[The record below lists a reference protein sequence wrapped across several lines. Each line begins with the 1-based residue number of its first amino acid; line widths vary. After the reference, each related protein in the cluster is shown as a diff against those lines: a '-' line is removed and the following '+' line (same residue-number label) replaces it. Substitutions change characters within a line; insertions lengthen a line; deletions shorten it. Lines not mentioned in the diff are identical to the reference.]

1 MFALG
6 TPLLVISLIYHIVI
20 VLWVIR
26 NRKVRPKFVGSL
38 VALYLL
44 SYMALSVQG
53 EYVRANHGGAHYTR
67 SWCPRFVIVEY
78 RVVRVHIRPTA
89 LVAIYLPLVVLDR
102 LFVHPATEPWDG
114 YYDYLD
120 DARSRAGA

>member
-20 VLWVIR
+20 FLWVIR
-26 NRKVRPKFVGSL
+26 NRKVRPKLVGSL

-53 EYVRANHGGAHYTR
+53 EYVLANHGGAHYTR

-114 YYDYLD
+114 YYDYPMGG
-120 DARSRAGA
+120 AG